1 MILLS
6 AVIGVGAAALLLSSG
21 YLLGANRGYRSREQ
35 LRKWNLDQAE
45 EIGLLRQRLSP
56 LEEGDEKLRVTIKE
70 MLTPLMQRDQ
80 LSFDLAHL
88 KATPG
93 RRSDLTDLLDQIAER
108 GNFSAVLLSDDEG
121 WPLASSSNA
130 RDLDRLSA
138 TASLLLV
145 VADRTARDSAAPAPL
160 SLMLHDET
168 NSVTL
173 IRIFHV
179 WGQRLSLTAVSAGG
193 QLSPTALDPA
203 LVKVGAVLSNPA
215 PESE

>member
-1 MILLS
+1 MIFLS

-35 LRKWNLDQAE
+35 LRKRNLDQAE

-88 KATPG
+88 KAVPG
-93 RRSDLTDLLDQIAER
+93 RRSDLTGLLDQIAER

-130 RDLDRLSA
+130 RDLDRLRA

-145 VADRTARDSAAPAPL
+145 VADRTARDSAPAPL

-179 WGQRLSLTAVSAGG
+179 WGQRLSLTAVSASG

-203 LVKVGAVLSNPA
+203 LVKIGAVLSNRA

>member
-21 YLLGANRGYRSREQ
+21 YLVGANRGYHSREQ
-35 LRKWNLDQAE
+35 LRQRNLDQAE
-45 EIGLLRQRLSP
+45 EISLLRQRLSP

-88 KATPG
+88 KAAPG
-93 RRSDLTDLLDQIAER
+93 RRSDLTALLDQIAER
-108 GNFSAVLLSDDEG
+108 GNFSAVLLSDDDG
-121 WPLASSSNA
+121 WPLASSSTA
-130 RDLDRLSA
+130 RDLDRLRA

-145 VADRTARDSAAPAPL
+145 VADRTARDSAPAPL

-203 LVKVGAVLSNPA
+203 LVKIGAVLSNRS

>member
-35 LRKWNLDQAE
+35 LRKQNLEQAE
-45 EIGLLRQRLSP
+45 EISHLRQRLSP

-70 MLTPLMQRDQ
+70 VLTPLMQRDQ

-88 KATPG
+88 KAASG
-93 RRSDLTDLLDQIAER
+93 RRSDLTALLDQIAER

-121 WPLASSSNA
+121 WPLASSGNA
-130 RDLDRLSA
+130 KDPDRLSA
-138 TASLLLV
+138 TASLLLL
-145 VADRTARDSAAPAPL
+145 VADRTARDSAPAPL

-179 WGQRLSLTAVSAGG
+179 GGQRLSLTAVSTGA
-193 QLSPTALDPA
+193 QLSPMALDPA
-203 LVKVGAVLSNPA
+203 LVKLSAVLSNRA
-215 PESE
+215 P